1 MVNII
6 NELEQRNKIILEEN
20 EVLKKQLVDKEEISK
35 LKIYNAIRNVMEN
48 ESPEIAGTLMTLK
61 QHFWQW
67 DEWVKVQRENGVE
80 KVNFSNE
87 FTFENIV
94 KGFTEWTWLNCNS
107 LGYVSEQNKKLEEK
121 NAILEKKNAEL
132 EKTNHKLK
140 EKQEELEVRVEEL
153 EDEVEMERE
162 EAEKALE
169 VSRLERWEPKVSL
182 FTETIKAKEDDLDK
196 ASATIKLLE
205 NFVAWQNYVAYKQL
219 QELPVLPKKTNK
231 FKLLGSK
238 IKSKVNQTKEIVK
251 EKFNAYI
258 LQKSK

>member
-6 NELEQRNKIILEEN
+6 NKLEQRNKNLLEEN
-20 EVLKKQLVDKEEISK
+20 ENFK
-35 LKIYNAIRNVMEN
+35 LKIYNAIHNVMES
-48 ESPEIAGTLMTLK
+48 ESPEIAGTLMTLQ
-61 QHFWQW
+61 QHFWSW
-67 DEWVKVQRENGVE
+67 DEWVKVQEESGVE
-80 KVNFSNE
+80 KISFGNE
-87 FTFENIV
+87 FTFENII
-94 KGFTEWTWLNCNS
+94 KGFTEWTLLNCDS
-107 LGYVSEQNKKLEEK
+107 YSHVSKQNKKLEER
-121 NAILEKKNAEL
+121 NAEL
-132 EKTNHKLK
+132 EPKVV
-140 EKQEELEVRVEEL
+140 ELETKQKELETKQKELEFRVEEL

-196 ASATIKLLE
+196 ASARIKLLE
-205 NFVAWQNYVAYKQL
+205 NFMAWQNYVACKQF

-251 EKFNAYI
+251 EKFNAFI

>member
-1 MVNII
+1 
-6 NELEQRNKIILEEN
+6 
-20 EVLKKQLVDKEEISK
+20 
-35 LKIYNAIRNVMEN
+35 ME
-48 ESPEIAGTLMTLK
+48 
-61 QHFWQW
+61 F
-67 DEWVKVQRENGVE
+67 
-80 KVNFSNE
+80 
-87 FTFENIV
+87 
-94 KGFTEWTWLNCNS
+94 
-107 LGYVSEQNKKLEEK
+107 
-121 NAILEKKNAEL
+121 
-132 EKTNHKLK
+132 
-140 EKQEELEVRVEEL
+140 RVEEL

-205 NFVAWQNYVAYKQL
+205 NFVAWQNYVACKQL

-231 FKLLGSK
+231 LKLLGSK

-251 EKFNAYI
+251 EKFNAFI

>member
-6 NELEQRNKIILEEN
+6 TEQQEKNQKLLNKIETLRKQLANKEEN
-20 EVLKKQLVDKEEISK
+20 FK
-35 LKIYNAIRNVMEN
+35 LRTLNAVNNVMES
-48 ESPEIAGTLMTLK
+48 ERPEIAGTLMTLD
-61 QHFWQW
+61 QHFWPQ
-67 DEWVKVQRENGVE
+67 DNWVKVQKENGVE
-80 KVNFSNE
+80 KVIFGDQ
-87 FTFENIV
+87 FTFENVV
-94 KGFTEWTWLNCNS
+94 KGFTEWTLLNADS
-107 LGYVSEQNKKLEEK
+107 YRFISDKNKKLEEN
-121 NAILEKKNAEL
+121 NAILEPKVVEL
-132 EKTNHKLK
+132 EA
-140 EKQEELEVRVEEL
+140 KQKELETKQKELEFRVEEL

-196 ASATIKLLE
+196 ASARIKLLE
-205 NFVAWQNYVAYKQL
+205 NFMAWQNYVACKQL

-238 IKSKVNQTKEIVK
+238 IKSKANQTKEIVK

>member
-6 NELEQRNKIILEEN
+6 NELEQRNKNLLEEN

-35 LKIYNAIRNVMEN
+35 LKIYNAIHNVMEN
-48 ESPEIAGTLMTLK
+48 ESPEIAGTLMTLQ
-61 QHFWQW
+61 QHFWSW
-67 DEWVKVQRENGVE
+67 DEWVKVQEENGVE
-80 KVNFSNE
+80 KVNFGNE
-87 FTFENIV
+87 FTLENIV
-94 KGFTEWTWLNCNS
+94 KGFTEWTLLSCNS
-107 LGYVSEQNKKLEEK
+107 LSYFSKQNKKLEER
-121 NAILEKKNAEL
+121 NAEL
-132 EKTNHKLK
+132 EPKVV
-140 EKQEELEVRVEEL
+140 ELEAKQKELETKQKELEFRVEEL

-182 FTETIKAKEDDLDK
+182 FTETIKAKEDNLDK
-196 ASATIKLLE
+196 AFATIKLLE
-205 NFVAWQNYVAYKQL
+205 NFVAWQNYVAYKQF

-251 EKFNAYI
+251 EKFNAFI